1 MGFRRWFCRSGQRQI
16 VIAFGGSSKG
26 QRTAQGRKDRSS
38 RCTGGKKERSCR
50 QGDIPRGGPPIS
62 YGKCGGIEKRHLCAA
77 MACQP
82 RDSRFSEIGRCCD
95 RRNRRG
101 GHHRCA
107 VADLAGDSRNG
118 ASGAQPRSEEHTSE
132 LQSLMR
138 ISYAVFCLKK
148 KNQ

>member
-1 MGFRRWFCRSGQRQI
+1 M
-16 VIAFGGSSKG
+16 
-26 QRTAQGRKDRSS
+26 D
-38 RCTGGKKERSCR
+38 
-50 QGDIPRGGPPIS
+50 
-62 YGKCGGIEKRHLCAA
+62 KRHLCAA

-82 RDSRFSEIGRCCD
+82 RDSRLSEIGRCCD

-118 ASGAQPRSEEHTSE
+118 ARSEEHTSE

-138 ISYAVFCLKK
+138 TSYAVFCLKK
-148 KNQ
+148 TTTISNCYTHISTHKATTCNDLTHRTSETHTSSIQQIIPPH